1 MLNLKKVNPDWVYS
15 LIFCQRFH
23 TKLMILALRIIEA
36 DVSFLKVFKYILQEI
51 LVFNTAA
58 KNQRRVSVM
67 VI

>member
-1 MLNLKKVNPDWVYS
+1 
-15 LIFCQRFH
+15 
-23 TKLMILALRIIEA
+23 MILALRIIEA